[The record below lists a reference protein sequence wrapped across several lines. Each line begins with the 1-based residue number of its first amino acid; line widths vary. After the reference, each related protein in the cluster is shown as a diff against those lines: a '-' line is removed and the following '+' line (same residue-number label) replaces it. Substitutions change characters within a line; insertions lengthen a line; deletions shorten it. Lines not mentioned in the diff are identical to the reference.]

1 MAKRPT
7 KVAHRAAKPAHS
19 ANVAHSGEGDTDP
32 ASTKVERRVPT
43 PEREREA
50 GTADT
55 AQEAQPSPPSHIP
68 VEGDILPPEKPN
80 TRRRKD
86 TGRGKAK
93 GKRGQTLTV
102 KQAKLVA
109 NLIVH
114 NGNKTQ
120 AALAAGYGSNPNSAA
135 SIAHETLQI
144 PKVAEAYRLLRL
156 RLSERL
162 EISADVVAQR
172 LMHAA
177 ERANV
182 EGDLGAE
189 IRALSQ
195 LAKITG
201 ASTERKVNLNI
212 KGGLAEYQSLMAR
225 VRSR

>member
-55 AQEAQPSPPSHIP
+55 SQDARIGPPNPIP
-68 VEGDILPPEKPN
+68 VEGDILPPEKPK

-86 TGRGKAK
+86 TGK
-93 GKRGQTLTV
+93 GKGKKKTLTV

-114 NGNKTQ
+114 DGNKTQ
-120 AALAAGYGSNPNSAA
+120 AALAAGYGSNPASASA
-135 SIAHETLQI
+135 IAQETLRN
-144 PKVAEAYRLLRL
+144 PLVAEAYRLLRL

-162 EISADVVAQR
+162 EISADIVAQR

-189 IRALSQ
+189 IRALAQ

>member
-55 AQEAQPSPPSHIP
+55 AQEAQSGPQSPIP
-68 VEGDILPPEKPN
+68 VEGDILPPEKPKPPV
-80 TRRRKD
+80 RKT
-86 TGRGKAK
+86 TGKGRAK
-93 GKRGQTLTV
+93 KKSLTV
-102 KQAKLVA
+102 KQAKFVA
-109 NLIVH
+109 NLIVKD
-114 NGNKTQ
+114 GNKTQ
-120 AALAAGYGSNPNSAA
+120 AAIAAGYSERSASA
-135 SIAHETLQI
+135 IAHETLQK
-144 PKVAEAYRLLRL
+144 PEVAEAYRLLRL

-162 EISADVVAQR
+162 EVSADIVAQR

-212 KGGLAEYQSLMAR
+212 KGGLAEYQNLMAR

>member
-55 AQEAQPSPPSHIP
+55 SQEAHIGPPNPIP
-68 VEGDILPPEKPN
+68 VEGDILPPEKPKPPV
-80 TRRRKD
+80 RKT
-86 TGRGKAK
+86 TGKGRAK
-93 GKRGQTLTV
+93 KKSLTV
-102 KQAKLVA
+102 KQAKFVA
-109 NLIVH
+109 NLIVKD
-114 NGNKTQ
+114 GNKTQ
-120 AALAAGYGSNPNSAA
+120 AAIAAGYSERSASA
-135 SIAHETLQI
+135 IAHETLQK
-144 PKVAEAYRLLRL
+144 PEVAEAYRLLRL

-162 EISADVVAQR
+162 EVSADIVAQR

-212 KGGLAEYQSLMAR
+212 KGGLAEYQNLMAR

>member
-32 ASTKVERRVPT
+32 VSTKVERRVPT

-55 AQEAQPSPPSHIP
+55 SQEAHIGPPNPIP
-68 VEGDILPPEKPN
+68 VEGDILPPERPN
-80 TRRRKD
+80 PPVRKT

-93 GKRGQTLTV
+93 GKRGKTLTV
-102 KQAKLVA
+102 KQAKFVA
-109 NLIVH
+109 NLIVKD
-114 NGNKTQ
+114 GNKTQ
-120 AALAAGYGSNPNSAA
+120 AALAAGYGSNPASASA
-135 SIAHETLQI
+135 IAHETLQK
-144 PKVAEAYRLLRL
+144 PAVAEAYRLLRL

-162 EISADVVAQR
+162 EVTADIVAQR

-189 IRALSQ
+189 IRALAQ

-212 KGGLAEYQSLMAR
+212 KGGLAEYQNLMAR